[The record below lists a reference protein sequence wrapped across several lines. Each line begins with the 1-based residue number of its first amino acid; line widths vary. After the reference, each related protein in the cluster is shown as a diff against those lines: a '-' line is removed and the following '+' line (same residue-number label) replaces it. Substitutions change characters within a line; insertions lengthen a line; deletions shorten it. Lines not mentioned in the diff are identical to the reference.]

1 MGRSGGTTTHQ
12 SKPRAP
18 ERAPAL
24 TRSRSL
30 SLSLSLYPSLPL
42 SAPLSLRFPRGN
54 LPKLSKEIAFLQPF
68 LRSGTIDYIARVGSE
83 GPPAAESLGVGDL
96 VTFKCFDNDNDIND
110 NCAVEFEKEVEG
122 GTTTLFVTEEEGHG
136 GAYKMTESVPDP
148 ENSGSFNVKKMSVS
162 SVMKLQDTLPLSRPA
177 HTFSPPLFGVTVLGN
192 STGADASPD
201 SAPTGYVIWVN
212 RRGILV
218 NPPPYAAARL
228 DREFGVHPSLISDVI
243 VTSVREGSEGGALQ
257 KVMQEEQ
264 VGSAARPLP
273 PPLHN

>member
-1 MGRSGGTTTHQ
+1 
-12 SKPRAP
+12 
-18 ERAPAL
+18 
-24 TRSRSL
+24 
-30 SLSLSLYPSLPL
+30 
-42 SAPLSLRFPRGN
+42 
-54 LPKLSKEIAFLQPF
+54 
-68 LRSGTIDYIARVGSE
+68 
-83 GPPAAESLGVGDL
+83 
-96 VTFKCFDNDNDIND
+96 
-110 NCAVEFEKEVEG
+110 
-122 GTTTLFVTEEEGHG
+122 
-136 GAYKMTESVPDP
+136 MTESVPDP

-257 KVMQEEQ
+257 KIMQEEQ

-273 PPLHN
+273 PPLRN